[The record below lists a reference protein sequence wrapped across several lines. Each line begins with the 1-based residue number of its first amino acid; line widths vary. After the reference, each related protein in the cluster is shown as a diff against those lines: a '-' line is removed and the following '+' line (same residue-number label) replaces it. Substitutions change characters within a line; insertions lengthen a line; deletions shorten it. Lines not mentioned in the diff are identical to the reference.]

1 MRYQNH
7 SLLLIMM
14 FIAVQCVAL
23 PQNISHFTVEEAS
36 FKRLC
41 QSKTILSVNGQYPGP
56 TMYARAGET
65 LVLDVE
71 NKGKD
76 NVTVFCCRR
85 QGRYLK
91 SKQMKWLIEPGSKV
105 RQNIRISD
113 EEKGTLWWHAMNIWQ
128 SATVHGA
135 FVVHPKPRTTPALP
149 FSKPHADIPIILGE
163 WWKKDLKELVLE
175 YIASGSDL
183 MDSDAYTVNGQPG
196 DFYPCSSNGTFNIL
210 VDTGKTYLLRIVNA
224 AMGKTLHI
232 GIAKHNLTVIAMDG
246 SPVTKPFITEY
257 VQLNVQQSIDCIF
270 EANQRPDYY
279 YMVAE
284 AYVDQTYD
292 TNKTTT
298 AIVMYQG
305 NYKPSSPPFLPILP
319 NNSNYHDDKSSS
331 TSRKSIYVIMT
342 FVILGLFIC
351 IIMFSVVVWYRR
363 SREARRPSRPP
374 PPRRAVITPL

>member
-1 MRYQNH
+1 
-7 SLLLIMM
+7 
-14 FIAVQCVAL
+14 
-23 PQNISHFTVEEAS
+23 
-36 FKRLC
+36 
-41 QSKTILSVNGQYPGP
+41 
-56 TMYARAGET
+56 
-65 LVLDVE
+65 
-71 NKGKD
+71 
-76 NVTVFCCRR
+76 
-85 QGRYLK
+85 
-91 SKQMKWLIEPGSKV
+91 
-105 RQNIRISD
+105 
-113 EEKGTLWWHAMNIWQ
+113 MNIWQ

-351 IIMFSVVVWYRR
+351 SIMFSVVVWYRR

>member
-41 QSKTILSVNGQYPGP
+41 QSKTILTVNGQYPGP
-56 TMYARAGET
+56 TIYAQAGET

-76 NVTVFCCRR
+76 NVTIFCWRR

-351 IIMFSVVVWYRR
+351 SIMFSVVVWYRR